1 MPRGADRLNRVVL
14 VGIVA
19 AAFALVGCGA
29 SVPAGAAAEGPLQ
42 VEVSQ
47 LWITVVNTSSSPL
60 IDVRVTI
67 EAVASR
73 EFTATYGRLEP
84 GQRRNFGYA
93 DLRSRDGTPF
103 NRQIHRPRTVRV
115 SASDT
120 ARQPYQVELPWG

>member
-1 MPRGADRLNRVVL
+1 MSRGAHRLSRVVL
-14 VGIVA
+14 MGIVA
-19 AAFALVGCGA
+19 VAFALVGCSA
-29 SVPAGAAAEGPLQ
+29 SMPARAITEGPLQ

-60 IDVRVTI
+60 IDVRVTV
-67 EAVASR
+67 EAVAAQ

-93 DLRSRDGTPF
+93 DLRNRDGTPF
-103 NRQIHRPRTVRV
+103 NRQVHRPRIVRV

-120 ARQPYQVELPWG
+120 ARQPYQVELPWR